1 MHWNRND
8 SEMGMAPA
16 QGWHANSWSVS
27 CCCCCCFNKRIKR
40 ISIWA
45 FVCGSMGCFVALC
58 INVLYNS
65 AKSSINALCT
75 GTHPEHIPFLLRKVT
90 SLWFVTWCLTVINV
104 RMKITSLQTCALYF
118 NVTPQALSMLPFFF
132 WSLFNFV
139 YMLPFWSHLAQNRK
153 TLVHRLPVLSACC
166 RELHKA
172 PGQTLAPRGLWA
184 HSVLIEFRA
193 WGVLN
198 PRLTS

>member
-1 MHWNRND
+1 MHWSWND
-8 SEMGMAPA
+8 TEMSTAPA

-132 WSLFNFV
+132 FFGLYLILFICCLFGVTWPRIAKPLCTDSLFYLHAAENFLRRLARHG
-139 YMLPFWSHLAQNRK
+139 LPEDYGHTVFS
-153 TLVHRLPVLSACC
+153 
-166 RELHKA
+166 
-172 PGQTLAPRGLWA
+172 
-184 HSVLIEFRA
+184 
-193 WGVLN
+193 
-198 PRLTS
+198 